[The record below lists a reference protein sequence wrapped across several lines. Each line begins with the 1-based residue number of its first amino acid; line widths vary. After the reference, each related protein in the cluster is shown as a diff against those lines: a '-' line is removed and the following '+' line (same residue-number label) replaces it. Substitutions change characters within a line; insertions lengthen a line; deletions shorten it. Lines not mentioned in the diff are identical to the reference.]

1 MAELSGDISY
11 WVLKGAVNINIGE
24 FSLDSDML
32 QVLMRLDGKKD
43 LATIARSL
51 NLSHGNLRAVVRKLI
66 ELKLVERVA
75 GAGSYLDAEFLEPL
89 RLELSKAMGPIA
101 EVVME
106 DEMAE
111 FEGGPERIPV
121 QQAAELVSR
130 LAEQIPR
137 NEKRVEFQQA
147 MIGHLKRL

>member
-1 MAELSGDISY
+1 MADLPGDISF

-24 FSLDSDML
+24 FSLDSNML

-43 LATIARSL
+43 LASIARTL
-51 NLSHGNLRAVVRKLI
+51 NLNHTTLRAVVRKLF
-66 ELKLVERVA
+66 ELKIVERVTA
-75 GAGSYLDAEFLEPL
+75 VGSFLDNDFLGQL

-101 EVVME
+101 EVILE
-106 DEMAE
+106 DEMPE
-111 FEGGPERIPV
+111 FENGPNQIPV
-121 QQAAELVSR
+121 QRAAELVSR

-137 NEKRVEFQQA
+137 NEKRTEFQQA